1 MLEKLNSRWNSAAG
15 LHQLAIQYKAI
26 LRLGA
31 LTKCLFPQSC
41 CCRIAKFQILEI
53 LGKLPRLLFN
63 RCARCNLSNF
73 QDTFDNFY
81 IPANFNNFLF
91 WQFWQCPEVLK
102 KYWISKFPGKK
113 SGSQKPRCLKV
124 FMRFQGIA
132 DSVANALHNGE
143 VEKWSKNSQLW
154 PIMSPWML
162 TLLTQKFQNF
172 AICEKFWGEHLIYI
186 QGLSERMIKVNPFAR
201 ALIFTK
207 NGFSEVFWDEK

>member
-102 KYWISKFPGKK
+102 KILDIKISWKKIWISKTQV
-113 SGSQKPRCLKV
+113 SQSIHEISRNCWQCCECTAQWGGWKMV
-124 FMRFQGIA
+124 
-132 DSVANALHNGE
+132 
-143 VEKWSKNSQLW
+143 
-154 PIMSPWML
+154 
-162 TLLTQKFQNF
+162 QK
-172 AICEKFWGEHLIYI
+172 
-186 QGLSERMIKVNPFAR
+186 
-201 ALIFTK
+201 
-207 NGFSEVFWDEK
+207 